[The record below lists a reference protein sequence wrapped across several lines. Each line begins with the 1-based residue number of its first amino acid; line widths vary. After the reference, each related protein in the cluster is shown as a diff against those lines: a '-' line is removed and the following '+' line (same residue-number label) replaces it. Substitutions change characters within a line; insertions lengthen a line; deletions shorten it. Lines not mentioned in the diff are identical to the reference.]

1 MENNSVA
8 SVKDPS
14 ITNLCNLSKT
24 SHIVEAV
31 NKANNVLGLIKHT
44 VGSAE
49 KNIFFTSYMSLVRQ
63 ILENASHVSSLFLV
77 KDIAHIEKVQKRTS
91 QLALGQ
97 RRGKMPYQDHC
108 EALHW
113 SSLSNRRLYLS
124 LI

>member
-1 MENNSVA
+1 MA

-49 KNIFFTSYMSLVRQ
+49 KNIFFTSYKSLVRQ
-63 ILENASHVSSLFLV
+63 ILEYASQVS
-77 KDIAHIEKVQKRTS
+77 IR
-91 QLALGQ
+91 
-97 RRGKMPYQDHC
+97 
-108 EALHW
+108 
-113 SSLSNRRLYLS
+113 YLS
-124 LI
+124 KTFPI